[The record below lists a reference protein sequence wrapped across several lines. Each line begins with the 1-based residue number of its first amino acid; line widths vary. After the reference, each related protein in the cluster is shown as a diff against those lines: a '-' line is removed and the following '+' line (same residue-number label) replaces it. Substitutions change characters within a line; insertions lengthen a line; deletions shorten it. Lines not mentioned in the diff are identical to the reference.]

1 MRKTLLVLTLIVV
14 CTGLLFAGGTENKLN
29 SGAGYARFPAK
40 ATECKKPDAM
50 FYNPAGTAF
59 LKDGLYVGA
68 GNQFLYKKYTNK
80 FNGESYT
87 SDVPTYL
94 YPDLTLVWKKN
105 ETALFAGF
113 TVAAGG
119 GELEYDKGNAMT
131 KIALASMAQSMHNPA
146 LAAVDHSLNV
156 YSVLYDNI
164 IGISHQFWD
173 DHLSIAAAVRILYG
187 SRNIK
192 IKSDD
197 PQPYWGNQRSMFD
210 TEASGFG
217 TGGIFSIHYKP
228 IETVD
233 IAATYHTESIIDYE
247 YNKAKVLGSKLNE
260 LPAAVQANLPD
271 SFKVN
276 KGDHFSYV
284 LPAYLGGGVGWQ
296 IIPQLYAAVGFNYYF
311 NQLAD
316 YEFDDAWEIN
326 FGAEYRFNKMLAVSL
341 GGFYTDIGSRN
352 KDGGNDVT
360 NPYLD
365 SFTYC
370 GGFELTFFDDLTI
383 DVGAF
388 YVHYFGE
395 TYKFYGQD
403 VKLNKKIFEGAI
415 SVTYRFF

>member
-1 MRKTLLVLTLIVV
+1 MKKALLVFTFITL
-14 CTGLLFAGGTENKLN
+14 CAGLLFAGGSENKIN
-29 SGAGYARFPAK
+29 SGAGYTRFPAK

-68 GNQFLYKKYTNK
+68 GNQFLYKKYSNK
-80 FNGESYT
+80 FGGETYS

-105 ETALFAGF
+105 RTALFAGF

-131 KIALASMAQSMHNPA
+131 KGALGQMAQKMGIPA
-146 LAAVDHSLNV
+146 LAGVEHSLDV

-173 DHLSIAAAVRILYG
+173 DHLSVAAAVRILYG
-187 SRNIK
+187 SRDIK

-197 PQPYWGNQRSMFD
+197 PQPYWGNQRSMFE
-210 TEASGFG
+210 TEADGFG

-228 IETVD
+228 IKTVD

-247 YNKAKVLGSKLNE
+247 YKKAKILGQSHLDDATK
-260 LPAAVQANLPD
+260 ANLPEAFRV
-271 SFKVN
+271 S

-316 YEFDDAWEIN
+316 YEIDDAWEIN
-326 FGAEYRFNKMLAVSL
+326 FAAEYRFNEMIAVSL
-341 GGFYTDIGSRN
+341 GGFYTDIGS
-352 KDGGNDVT
+352 KKKMGGNDFT

-370 GGFELTFFDDLTI
+370 GGLELDFFDDLTI
-383 DVGAF
+383 DIGGF
-388 YVHYFGE
+388 YVQYFGE
-395 TYKFYGQD
+395 KYQG
-403 VKLNKKIFEGAI
+403 VKLEKKIFEGAI

>member
-1 MRKTLLVLTLIVV
+1 MVRFVLVLTLVFV
-14 CTGLLFAGGTENKLN
+14 CVGLLFAGGSENKIN

-40 ATECKKPDAM
+40 ATESKKPDAM

-80 FNGESYT
+80 FDGESYST
-87 SDVPTYL
+87 DIPTYL

-105 ETALFAGF
+105 RTALFAGF

-119 GELEYDKGNAMT
+119 GELKYEDGNAYT
-131 KIALASMAQSMHNPA
+131 FKKLSEINPA
-146 LAAVDHSLNV
+146 LAALGHSMDI

-187 SRNIK
+187 SQNVK
-192 IKSDD
+192 IKLHDD
-197 PQPYWGNQRSMFD
+197 PPAAFAPVLGNDRTLAK
-210 TEASGFG
+210 TEANGFG

-228 IETVD
+228 VETFD
-233 IAATYHTESIIDYE
+233 IALTYHTESIIDYE
-247 YNKAKVLGSKLNE
+247 YKKADGVGAEKLGAK
-260 LPAAVQANLPD
+260 
-271 SFKVN
+271 

-284 LPAYLGGGVGWQ
+284 LPAYLGGGIGWQ

-311 NQLAD
+311 NDLAD
-316 YEFDDAWEIN
+316 YELDDAWEIN
-326 FGAEYRFNKMLAVSL
+326 FAAEYRFNKMLAVSL
-341 GGFYTDIGSRN
+341 GGFYTDIGSKKRE
-352 KDGGNDVT
+352 GGNSFY

-370 GGFELTFFDDLTI
+370 GGLELTFFDDLTI
-383 DVGAF
+383 DIGGF
-388 YVHYFGE
+388 YVQYFSE
-395 TYKFYGQD
+395 TYQD
-403 VKLNKKIFEGAI
+403 VKLEKKIFEGAI
-415 SVTYRFF
+415 SATYRFF

>member
-1 MRKTLLVLTLIVV
+1 MRKTLLVITLIVV
-14 CTGLLFAGGTENKLN
+14 CTGLLFAGGSENKIN

-40 ATECKKPDAM
+40 ATESKKPDAM

-94 YPDLTLVWKKN
+94 YPDLTLVWKKDK
-105 ETALFAGF
+105 TALFAGF

-119 GELEYDKGNAMT
+119 GELDYKDGNAFT
-131 KIALASMAQSMHNPA
+131 VGALTRMGAAYGHPELGQLGHSMEI
-146 LAAVDHSLNV
+146 

-187 SRNIK
+187 SQDVK
-192 IKSDD
+192 IKLHDD
-197 PQPYWGNQRSMFD
+197 PPAAFAPVLGTD
-210 TEASGFG
+210 KTLAKTEAKGFG

-228 IETVD
+228 VETFD
-233 IAATYHTESIIDYE
+233 IALTYHTESIIDYE
-247 YNKAKVLGSKLNE
+247 YKKADGVGAALLG
-260 LPAAVQANLPD
+260 A
-271 SFKVN
+271 N

-311 NQLAD
+311 NDLAD
-316 YEFDDAWEIN
+316 YELDDAWEIN

-341 GGFYTDIGSRN
+341 GGFYTDIGS
-352 KDGGNDVT
+352 KKKEGGNSFY

-383 DVGAF
+383 DIGGF
-388 YVHYFGE
+388 YVQYFSE
-395 TYKFYGQD
+395 TYQN
-403 VKLNKKIFEGAI
+403 VKLEKKIFEGAI
-415 SVTYRFF
+415 SATYRFF

>member
-1 MRKTLLVLTLIVV
+1 MVRFVLVLTLVFV
-14 CTGLLFAGGTENKLN
+14 CVGLLFAGGSENKIN

-40 ATECKKPDAM
+40 ATESKKPDAM

-80 FNGESYT
+80 FDGESYST
-87 SDVPTYL
+87 DIPTYL

-105 ETALFAGF
+105 RTALFAGF

-119 GELEYDKGNAMT
+119 GELKYEDGNAYT
-131 KIALASMAQSMHNPA
+131 FKKLSEINPA
-146 LAAVDHSLNV
+146 LAALGHSMDI

-187 SRNIK
+187 SQNVK
-192 IKSDD
+192 IKLHDD
-197 PQPYWGNQRSMFD
+197 PPAAFAPVLGNDRTLAK
-210 TEASGFG
+210 TEANGFG

-228 IETVD
+228 VETFD
-233 IAATYHTESIIDYE
+233 IALTYHTESIIDYE
-247 YNKAKVLGSKLNE
+247 YKKADGVGAEKLGAK
-260 LPAAVQANLPD
+260 
-271 SFKVN
+271 

-284 LPAYLGGGVGWQ
+284 LPAYLGGGIGWQ

-311 NQLAD
+311 NDLAD
-316 YEFDDAWEIN
+316 YELDDAWEIN
-326 FGAEYRFNKMLAVSL
+326 FAAEYRFNKMLAVSL
-341 GGFYTDIGSRN
+341 GGFYTDIGSKKRE
-352 KDGGNDVT
+352 GGNSFY

-370 GGFELTFFDDLTI
+370 GGLELTFFDDLTI
-383 DVGAF
+383 DIGGF
-388 YVHYFGE
+388 YVQYFSE
-395 TYKFYGQD
+395 TYQN
-403 VKLNKKIFEGAI
+403 VKLEKKIFEGAI
-415 SVTYRFF
+415 SVTYRFL